1 MCMIAAT
8 TFYIQAFVN
17 HGNQY
22 NKWKETTDKITKKIY
37 FSIRISK
44 ICAIEKS
51 LQFA

>member
-22 NKWKETTDKITKKIY
+22 KWKETPDKITKKIY

-51 LQFA
+51 LPFA